1 MSPCISLLLR
11 KLYATYPNDSANV
24 INSIHE
30 TFVKK
35 PNSFKSMIQDSVGS
49 RFIECYLYTCPT
61 DLLVE
66 FYINE
71 HLVPNIVAF
80 SKQIY
85 ANYSIQTLIKH
96 RLHASPEIKPLY
108 DAILENLGSIIDLHT
123 DLIYKNYLIIELMNA
138 AHKTPTLEL
147 KELVKVNLMQLSF

>member
-1 MSPCISLLLR
+1 
-11 KLYATYPNDSANV
+11 
-24 INSIHE
+24 
-30 TFVKK
+30 
-35 PNSFKSMIQDSVGS
+35 MIQDAVGS
-49 RFIECYLYTCPT
+49 RFIESYLYACPT

-71 HLVPNIVAF
+71 HLVPNIVAY
-80 SKQIY
+80 SKHIY

-123 DLIYKNYLIIELMNA
+123 DLIYKNYLLIELMNA
-138 AHKTPTLEL
+138 AHKTPSLEL